1 MAEKSEKAEKDKK
14 AAKPKKAEVPAKK
27 AEKAA
32 VKEAVKEETAVD
44 IHKKE
49 SAAHAPAEA
58 PKPKEAEKPVA
69 AEKSAAP
76 EPAAP
81 KAPRAKKAAKK
92 PKEKA
97 VVARGKRKMAVA
109 RAAIRGG
116 KGVVR
121 VNHVLLDAYGN
132 PYVRE
137 IIREP
142 LRYVGPEANAIDVSV
157 NVFGGGAMGQAQAAR
172 TAIANALVQYFDSMN
187 LKEKFNEIDR
197 SLIIEDTRRVES
209 KKYRGP
215 KARARYQKSYR

>member
-1 MAEKSEKAEKDKK
+1 MTEKTEKPEKEKK
-14 AAKPKKAEVPAKK
+14 ASKPKKAEAPAK
-27 AEKAA
+27 KAA
-32 VKEAVKEETAVD
+32 VKEEAPAEV
-44 IHKKE
+44 HKKE
-49 SAAHAPAEA
+49 PIAHPTAEA

-69 AEKSAAP
+69 AEKPS
-76 EPAAP
+76 EQAP

-97 VVARGKRKMAVA
+97 VVARGKRKTAVA

-116 KGVVR
+116 KGVIR
-121 VNHVLLDAYGN
+121 FNHALLDSYNN

-142 LRYVGPEANAIDVSV
+142 LRYIGPEANSIDISV
-157 NVFGGGAMGQAQAAR
+157 NVFGGGTMGQAQAAR
-172 TAIANALVQYFDSMN
+172 TAIANALILYFDTMG
-187 LKEKFNEIDR
+187 LKEKFIDIDR
-197 SLIIEDTRRVES
+197 SLVVEDTRRVES